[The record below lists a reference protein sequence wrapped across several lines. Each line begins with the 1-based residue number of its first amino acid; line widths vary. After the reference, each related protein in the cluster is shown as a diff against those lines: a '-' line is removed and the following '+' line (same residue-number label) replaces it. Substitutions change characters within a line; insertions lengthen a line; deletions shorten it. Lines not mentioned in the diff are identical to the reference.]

1 MPVPLPAAPVGAQDA
16 PSVVPSIWLLGAL
29 LCVLVLAAPFLGP
42 WWAAALAAAAG
53 LGATGAVALR
63 AGRAQAR
70 AQAQADH
77 VATGLART
85 EGELAAL
92 HRALEA
98 LPVPTALCGPD
109 MIVLAASSSLT
120 ALGASGRTKGVPLEA
135 LVGPGAARAA
145 SSDAQALAEVPTPG
159 GAVAVLVRS
168 APAPGNMRVVQ
179 LLPPGADA
187 AQASEADAHQD
198 ALRETSRTVGEL
210 AQRLASASELMSAYA
225 DDQAK
230 GAARQKEQTVAVT
243 DSIERMMGAV
253 MDIAS
258 NASGTSQAA
267 DQARD
272 VARDGVDLVHRAVQG
287 VDALAGSARE
297 LAEVLAGLDRQ
308 AAEIGRIT
316 GVITDIADQTNLLA
330 LNAAIEAARAGDA
343 GRGFAV
349 VADEVRKL
357 AEKTVTATQEV
368 RQAITTIQQSSKDAV
383 ASMGRTGS
391 QVAESTELSTR
402 AGQALEQVMTGI
414 EAVVDR
420 VQQIARAAGEQSA
433 LAENISSSVEEIADI
448 ARDADEGA
456 TQQAYA
462 TREIATLSA
471 DLLRVSRGGQ
481 GADQDAGPALVA
493 GLPVPGALPGL
504 VRDLLRDT
512 LGAEGLRAAQKELDA
527 APGGEAPAALLRR
540 MADLGAARGGPAA
553 RQLLRQLGQR
563 AARDLE
569 KRQPALF
576 KGRDLRAFL
585 LTLADIHAQGAAG
598 SPGARPPR
606 ITCEDKGAVLFM
618 NYTAP
623 QGLAEV
629 FQGFVE
635 GAAALLGPGAT
646 VTARPLDAQTARAE
660 VRFAQPGR

>member
-1 MPVPLPAAPVGAQDA
+1 
-16 PSVVPSIWLLGAL
+16 
-29 LCVLVLAAPFLGP
+29 
-42 WWAAALAAAAG
+42 
-53 LGATGAVALR
+53 
-63 AGRAQAR
+63 
-70 AQAQADH
+70 
-77 VATGLART
+77 
-85 EGELAAL
+85 
-92 HRALEA
+92 
-98 LPVPTALCGPD
+98 
-109 MIVLAASSSLT
+109 
-120 ALGASGRTKGVPLEA
+120 
-135 LVGPGAARAA
+135 
-145 SSDAQALAEVPTPG
+145 
-159 GAVAVLVRS
+159 
-168 APAPGNMRVVQ
+168 
-179 LLPPGADA
+179 
-187 AQASEADAHQD
+187 
-198 ALRETSRTVGEL
+198 
-210 AQRLASASELMSAYA
+210 
-225 DDQAK
+225 
-230 GAARQKEQTVAVT
+230 
-243 DSIERMMGAV
+243 
-253 MDIAS
+253 
-258 NASGTSQAA
+258 
-267 DQARD
+267 
-272 VARDGVDLVHRAVQG
+272 
-287 VDALAGSARE
+287 
-297 LAEVLAGLDRQ
+297 
-308 AAEIGRIT
+308 
-316 GVITDIADQTNLLA
+316 NLLA

-357 AEKTVTATQEV
+357 AEKTMTATQEV

-383 ASMGRTGS
+383 ASMDRTGG

-433 LAENISSSVEEIADI
+433 LAESISGSVEEIADI

-471 DLLRVSRGGQ
+471 DLLRVAQGGP
-481 GADQDAGPALVA
+481 GTDQDAGAVLVA

-512 LGAEGLRAAQKELDA
+512 LGAEGLRAVHKELDA
-527 APGGEAPAALLRR
+527 APDGQAPAALLRH

-553 RQLLRQLGQR
+553 PQLLRQLGQR

-585 LTLADIHAQGAAG
+585 LALADIHAQGAAD

-618 NYTAP
+618 NYAAP
-623 QGLAEV
+623 QGLTEV

-660 VRFAQPGR
+660 VRFARPRR